1 MVYLLFQIV
10 FAILWFKL
18 TIFFT
23 KKLKRSSHTVFIW
36 VLSSLLL
43 LNHVTLIVLGAV
55 EIYAPTTLFYNVFCT
70 LLFVFEPLLIF
81 VTATSLLYLF
91 YYQAVRRLKSE

>member
-1 MVYLLFQIV
+1 MLFQIV
-10 FAILWFKL
+10 FAVLWFKL
-18 TIFFT
+18 IIFFT

-43 LNHVTLIVLGAV
+43 INHVTLIVLGAV

-70 LLFVFEPLLIF
+70 LLFVLEPLLIF